1 MDLALPVHNECV
13 HSNMFRYW
21 EIIWT
26 SFKMALQEFRSNKLR
41 TFLSLLGITFG
52 IFCIISVLST
62 ISSMQLAV
70 NNDIKSMGNKT
81 IYIDKW
87 QYGGG
92 PDFPWWK
99 YIKRP
104 TPKYEEMKLLRLKVP
119 DAPHM
124 AFGIEMSSN
133 VDYNDNTLSGVRFY
147 GNTEDFDKI
156 QQITI
161 GSGRYFQQA
170 DFDQGTPQVVMGYT
184 IAEKLFDKPEKAV
197 GNRVKLKDG
206 RTALVIGVIQKQGQ
220 SLLGGWD
227 YDNSLLLTYG
237 FMKQLVR
244 EDYADPKI
252 LVQAGD
258 KISIDALK
266 DELKGAMRSVR
277 KLSPT
282 QEDNFALNDIDSLSK
297 FFDPIF
303 SGMNIGGWAI
313 AALSLIVGMFGV
325 ANIMFV
331 TVRERTSQ
339 IGLKKAIGA
348 KRNVIMTEFLLE
360 SAFLCIIGGLIGL
373 LAVFIL
379 TLVFSSIL
387 SFKVTIPVD
396 IIFLAIGICLFT
408 GISAGIIPAF
418 IAARMDPVVAIRSK

>member
-1 MDLALPVHNECV
+1 
-13 HSNMFRYW
+13 MFRHL
-21 EIIWT
+21 EIVWT

-62 ISSMQLAV
+62 ISSMQRAV
-70 NNDIKSMGNKT
+70 NSDLKAMGNRT

-92 PDFPWWK
+92 SDYPWWK

-104 TPKYEEMKLLRLKVP
+104 FPKYEEAKLIRLKVP
-119 DAPHM
+119 DA
-124 AFGIEMSSN
+124 ARISFGIETSAN
-133 VDYNDNTLSGVRFY
+133 VDFGDNTLTGVSYY
-147 GNTEDFDKI
+147 GNSEDFDKI
-156 QQITI
+156 QLFTI
-161 GSGRYFQQA
+161 GAGRYFQPS
-170 DFDQGTPQVVMGYT
+170 DFDRGTPYVVLGYS
-184 IAEKLFDKPEKAV
+184 IAQKLFGKAEKSI
-197 GNRVKLKDG
+197 GNSVKLKG
-206 RTALVIGVIQKQGQ
+206 GKTAIVIGMIEKQGQ

-227 YDNSLLLTYG
+227 YDNSILLTYN
-237 FMKQLVR
+237 FMKELVR
-244 EDYADPKI
+244 EENGNPKM
-252 LVQAGD
+252 LVQAGPA
-258 KISIDALK
+258 ITTVALS
-266 DELKGAMRSVR
+266 DELRGAMRSIR

-348 KRNVIMTEFLLE
+348 KRGVILMEFLLE
-360 SAFLCIIGGLIGL
+360 SAFLCIIGGIIGLIAVFLLTLIFSSTMSFHVFIPLNIIL
-373 LAVFIL
+373 LAV
-379 TLVFSSIL
+379 V
-387 SFKVTIPVD
+387 
-396 IIFLAIGICLFT
+396 ICLFT
-408 GISAGIIPAF
+408 GVSAGIIPAF

>member
-1 MDLALPVHNECV
+1 
-13 HSNMFRYW
+13 MFRYL

-70 NNDIKSMGNKT
+70 NNDLKSFGTKT

-87 QYGGG
+87 QYSGG

-104 TPKYEEMKLLRLKVP
+104 VPKMEEARLLHAKVP
-119 DAPHM
+119 DARYVD
-124 AFGIEMSSN
+124 FEIDNNGN
-133 VDYNDNTLSGVRFY
+133 VDYGDNSLSGVQYY

-156 QQITI
+156 EQVTI
-161 GSGRYFQQA
+161 GAGRYFQQA
-170 DFDQGTPQVVMGYT
+170 DFDRGTPFIVLGYR
-184 IAEKLFDKPEKAV
+184 IAERLFVQANKAL
-197 GNRVKLKDG
+197 GQTVKLKDG
-206 RTALVIGVIQKQGQ
+206 KIAIVIGVMTKQGQ
-220 SLLGGWD
+220 SLINAWD
-227 YDNSLLLTYG
+227 FDNSILLTYN
-237 FMKQLVR
+237 FMRQFFR
-244 EDYADPKI
+244 EEYSNPKI
-252 LVQAGD
+252 LAQGD
-258 KISIDALK
+258 SLITSTALGE
-266 DELKGAMRSVR
+266 ELRGAMRSVR

-282 QEDNFALNDIDSLSK
+282 QEDNFAINNIDNLSK
-297 FFDPIF
+297 FLDPIF

-348 KRNVIMTEFLLE
+348 KRGVILIEFLLE
-360 SAFLCIIGGLIGL
+360 SAFLCIIGGLIGMFAVFVL
-373 LAVFIL
+373 TLIFSTILDFHVFIPLNIIALAVC
-379 TLVFSSIL
+379 
-387 SFKVTIPVD
+387 
-396 IIFLAIGICLFT
+396 ICLFT
-408 GISAGIIPAF
+408 GVSAGIIPAF

>member
-1 MDLALPVHNECV
+1 
-13 HSNMFRYW
+13 
-21 EIIWT
+21 
-26 SFKMALQEFRSNKLR
+26 
-41 TFLSLLGITFG
+41 
-52 IFCIISVLST
+52 
-62 ISSMQLAV
+62 
-70 NNDIKSMGNKT
+70 MGNKT

-104 TPKYEEMKLLRLKVP
+104 TPKYNEMKLLRLKVP

-124 AFGIEMSSN
+124 AFGIEASAN
-133 VDYNDNTLSGVRFY
+133 LDFNDNTLTGVRFY

-156 QQITI
+156 QKITI
-161 GSGRYFQQA
+161 GHGRYFQQA
-170 DFDQGTPQVVMGYT
+170 DFDRGTPYIVIGYT
-184 IAEKLFDKPEKAV
+184 LAEKLFDKPEKAV
-197 GNRVKLKDG
+197 NATVKLKDG
-206 RTALVIGVIQKQGQ
+206 RSALVVGVIQKQGQ

-227 YDNSLLLTYG
+227 YDNSVLLTYN
-237 FMKQLVR
+237 FMRQWVR
-244 EDYADPKI
+244 EEYADPKI

-258 KISIDALK
+258 RISIEALK

-277 KLSPT
+277 KLTPT

-303 SGMNIGGWAI
+303 SGLNIGGWAI
-313 AALSLIVGMFGV
+313 AALSLLVGMFGV

-331 TVRERTSQ
+331 TVRERTPQ

-348 KRNVIMTEFLLE
+348 KRNVIMIEFLLE
-360 SAFLCIIGGLIGL
+360 SAFLCIIGGIIGMI
-373 LAVFIL
+373 AVFLL
-379 TLVFSSIL
+379 TLAFSSVL
-387 SFKVTIPVD
+387 PFKVFIPVD
-396 IIFLAIGICLFT
+396 IIFLAIGICLCT
-408 GISAGIIPAF
+408 GVGAGIIPAF

>member
-1 MDLALPVHNECV
+1 
-13 HSNMFRYW
+13 
-21 EIIWT
+21 
-26 SFKMALQEFRSNKLR
+26 MALQEFRSNKLR

-62 ISSMQLAV
+62 ISSMQMAV
-70 NNDIKSMGNKT
+70 NNDIKSLGNKT

-92 PDFPWWK
+92 PDNPWWK
-99 YIKRP
+99 FIKRP
-104 TPKYEEMKLLRLKVP
+104 VPKFEEMKLLRLKVP
-119 DAPHM
+119 DAAHIDFEIDM
-124 AFGIEMSSN
+124 QSSI
-133 VDYNDNTLSGVRFY
+133 DYEDNSLTGVNFY

-161 GSGRYFQQA
+161 GSGRYFQQS
-170 DFDQGTPQVVMGYT
+170 DFDRGTPYVVMGYS
-184 IAEKLFDKPEKAV
+184 IAEKLFGNPERAV
-197 GNRVKLKDG
+197 GKIVRLKDS
-206 RTALVIGVIQKQGQ
+206 RVATVIGLIQKQGQ

-227 YDNSLLLTYG
+227 YDNSILLTYN
-237 FMKQLVR
+237 FLRQMIR
-244 EDYADPKI
+244 EEYAQPKI

-266 DELKGAMRSVR
+266 DELRGAMRSIR
-277 KLSPT
+277 KLTPT

-297 FFDPIF
+297 MLEPIF
-303 SGMNIGGWAI
+303 SGLNIGGWAI

-348 KRNVIMTEFLLE
+348 KRNVIMMEFLLE

-379 TLVFSSIL
+379 TVIISSSSAL
-387 SFKVTIPVD
+387 AFKVFIPIN
-396 IIFLAIGICLFT
+396 IIMLAVSICLFT
-408 GISAGIIPAF
+408 GVLAGIIPAF